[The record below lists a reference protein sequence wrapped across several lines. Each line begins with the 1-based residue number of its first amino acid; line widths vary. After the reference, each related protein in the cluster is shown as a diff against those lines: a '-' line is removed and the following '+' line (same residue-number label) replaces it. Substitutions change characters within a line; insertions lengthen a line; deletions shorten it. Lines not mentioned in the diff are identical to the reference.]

1 MITLFVLRQFMY
13 VMPLGKNADGSVR
26 VFWEETSLVGAGKR
40 RLSFDECKSRAV
52 QRLKYHGIDVL
63 GVEEEEFCYIP
74 MGGELPSVD
83 QRIIPF
89 GGAANM
95 VHPSTGYHVCRMMAA
110 APDLADSIAQQ
121 LRLTP
126 FNPDRLANAAIHT
139 MWGPSHRLQREF
151 QVCVRLVFV
160 VVSLVLYVS

>member
-1 MITLFVLRQFMY
+1 MY
-13 VMPLGKNADGSVR
+13 VMPLSKNPDGTSR

-40 RLSFDECKSRAV
+40 RLSFEECKGRAM
-52 QRLKYHGIDVL
+52 QRLKYHGIELFDI
-63 GVEEEEFCYIP
+63 EEEEYCYIP

-110 APDLADSIAQQ
+110 APDLADCIAQQ
-121 LRLTP
+121 LRTQP
-126 FNPDRLANAAIHT
+126 FHPDHLAHTAIRT
-139 MWGPSHRLQREF
+139 MWGPAHRLQREF
-151 QVCVRLVFV
+151 QVCVHF
-160 VVSLVLYVS
+160 SFDS